1 MRREVNLAIRV
12 ICGAY
17 LAFSAITAILA
28 LASYFNID
36 WRPFRKGKTR

>member
-1 MRREVNLAIRV
+1 MNIAIKV

-17 LAFSAITAILA
+17 LAFSAITLTFA

-36 WRPFRKGKTR
+36 WSPFGRKGDKQ

>member
-1 MRREVNLAIRV
+1 MNIAIKV

-17 LAFSAITAILA
+17 LAFSAITILLA

-36 WRPFRKGKTR
+36 WCQFGRKGEKQ

>member
-1 MRREVNLAIRV
+1 MNIAIRV

-17 LAFSAITAILA
+17 LAFSAITVIFA

-36 WRPFRKGKTR
+36 WWQFGRKGEKK

>member
-1 MRREVNLAIRV
+1 MNIAIKV

-17 LAFSAITAILA
+17 LVFSAITIFLA

-36 WRPFRKGKTR
+36 LWPFGRKGKEQ

>member
-1 MRREVNLAIRV
+1 MNIAIKV

-17 LAFSAITAILA
+17 LAFSAITVTLA

-36 WRPFRKGKTR
+36 WWPFGRKGKKQ

>member
-1 MRREVNLAIRV
+1 MNIAIGV

-17 LAFSAITAILA
+17 LAFSAITLILA

-36 WRPFRKGKTR
+36 LWPFGQRGKKQ